1 MGEHTYLN
9 KTINRGN
16 INEKH
21 GEMFQIIK
29 NQKNSKYK
37 NNIEFFSYY
46 PNEK

>member
-1 MGEHTYLN
+1 MREQAYLN
-9 KTINRGN
+9 QTINRAN

-29 NQKNSKYK
+29 NQTNSKYK